1 MKKTKKYVRLDEKR
15 PYKKKFKCQN
25 PGCKGLTDCPAWNEG
40 KLNCQKC
47 LLYRRNHFNK
57 FPTPKMVQQL
67 KEVGLWKK

>member
-1 MKKTKKYVRLDEKR
+1 MSKKIQNPLKNR
-15 PYKKKFKCQN
+15 PYKKKYRCQN
-25 PGCKGLTDCPAWNEG
+25 CKGFTDSWG
-40 KLNCQKC
+40 IVGTKYYCQKC